1 MIRFNNE
8 GVSFNL
14 KGKNLLKSWISLVI
28 KDYGKLTGEINIIF
42 VSDAFLLEMNKKTL
56 GHNYYTDIITFDFV
70 EESIIN
76 GDLFISIDTVAA
88 NAQKYKCDFLQELCR
103 VIIHGVLHLTGEDDH
118 TGYQRKKMRAAEDK
132 ALKLLNISKITIA

>member
-14 KGKNLLKSWISLVI
+14 KGKNLLKSWISLII

-42 VSDAFLLEMNKKTL
+42 VNDAFLLEMNKKTL

-70 EESIIN
+70 EENIIN
-76 GDLFISIDTVAA
+76 GDLFISIDTVSA
-88 NAQKYKCDFLQELCR
+88 NSQKYSCGFLQELCR

-118 TGYQRKKMRAAEDK
+118 TAYK
-132 ALKLLNISKITIA
+132 